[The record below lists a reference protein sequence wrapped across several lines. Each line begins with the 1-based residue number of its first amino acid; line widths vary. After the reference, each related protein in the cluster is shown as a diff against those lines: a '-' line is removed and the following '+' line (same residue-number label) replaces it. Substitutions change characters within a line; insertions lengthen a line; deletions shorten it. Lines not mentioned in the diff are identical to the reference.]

1 MPVVGS
7 QSPQAKDGGTW
18 KAWSRF
24 WAKDGGTWKRPI
36 SVFVKS
42 GGSWVEVWDEAPRVS
57 NVSKQT
63 IGYDGNLGLWVTQTS
78 FTLYANGFSTTVT
91 VDGTLQ
97 ATEAADSVTSQSYQK
112 YGIAAND
119 YPVAVVANSSGS
131 LTV

>member
-7 QSPQAKDGGTW
+7 QSPQAKDGGSW

-57 NVSKQT
+57 NISKQT
-63 IGYDGNLGLWVTQTS
+63 LSYDANLGLFITQTS
-78 FTLYANGFSTTVT
+78 FTLNANGFSTTVT

-97 ATEAADSVTSQSYQK
+97 ATEAADSVTSQSYSK
-112 YGIAAND
+112 YTPYNND
-119 YPVAVVANSSGS
+119 FPVVVVANSAGS